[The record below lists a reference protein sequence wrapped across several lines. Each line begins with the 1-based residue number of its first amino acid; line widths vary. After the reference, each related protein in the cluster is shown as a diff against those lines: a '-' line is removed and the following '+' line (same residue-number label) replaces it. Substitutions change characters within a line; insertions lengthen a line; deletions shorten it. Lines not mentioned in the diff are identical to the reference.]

1 MTWLW
6 IGFFSL
12 VFVMLA
18 LDLGVF
24 HRKAHEIS
32 IREAIGWTIFWV
44 SLGLSFS
51 GVVYLIYE
59 NHWGGAGHFVAPR
72 HHLHGADALVLYVTG
87 YLLEESLSVDNLFV
101 ISLLFRSMGVSSR
114 YQHRLLFWGIM
125 GALVFRGTMIAGG
138 VWLVSHFTWTFYLF
152 GAFLVISGIRMI
164 LAGDDEEPEPEA
176 SWFFKTVRRILP
188 MAKEEHGSRLITR
201 ENGRI
206 VFTHLAVALLAIEL
220 TDIVFAVDSVP
231 AILAVTTEPF
241 IVVTSNVF
249 AIMGLRS
256 IYFVLA
262 GMMSKFRY
270 LKTALSILLV
280 VIGGKMLCHDFLHVP
295 NLLSLAVVIGTVAT
309 GVVLSIMADAREVK
323 RRSQMMLAAQPP
335 DGLGTDPT
343 ASGSHSLSGLNLRE
357 GREQAPPAPGPV
369 RKAPGRPDEET

>member
-24 HRKAHEIS
+24 HRKAHEIK

-44 SLGLSFS
+44 TLGLSFT
-51 GVVYLIYE
+51 GVVYAIYE
-59 NHWGGAGHFVAPR
+59 NSVGGAGVVDAR
-72 HHLHGADALVLYVTG
+72 HHLRGGDAAILYLTG

-101 ISLLFRSMGVSSR
+101 ISLLFRSMGVPGR
-114 YQHRLLFWGIM
+114 FQHRLLFWGIM

-152 GAFLVISGIRMI
+152 GLFLVISGIRMI

-176 SWFFKTVRRILP
+176 SWFFRALRKVLP
-188 MAKEEHGSRLITR
+188 MAKQDHGSRLLAR
-201 ENGRI
+201 ENGRTVVTYLFI
-206 VFTHLAVALLAIEL
+206 ALLAIEL

-249 AIMGLRS
+249 AILGLRS
-256 IYFVLA
+256 LYFVLA

-280 VIGGKMLCHDFLHVP
+280 VIGAKMLLHDFLHDVP
-295 NLLSLAVVIGTVAT
+295 NLNLISLAVVVGVVAT
-309 GVVLSIMADAREVK
+309 GVIISLLADAREVR
-323 RRSQMMLAAQPP
+323 RRSQMMMAVGVPEGEADPDRQP
-335 DGLGTDPT
+335 D
-343 ASGSHSLSGLNLRE
+343 SGRGHR
-357 GREQAPPAPGPV
+357 
-369 RKAPGRPDEET
+369 DEET